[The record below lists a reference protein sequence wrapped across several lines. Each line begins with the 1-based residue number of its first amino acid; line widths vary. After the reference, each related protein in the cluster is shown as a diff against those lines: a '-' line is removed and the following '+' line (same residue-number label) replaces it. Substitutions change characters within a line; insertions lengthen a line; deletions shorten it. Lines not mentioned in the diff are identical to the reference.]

1 MSGHVLCLIAALAT
15 APPPDSLGVVDRW
28 LALGAFPMIEGDA
41 RLAHD
46 YLIGEGGEPNIEP
59 DIGAAGQGLTWSP
72 TRPDSAGFLRFA
84 RILMSG
90 RRGNSF
96 TYAHTYIQIP
106 REARYRL
113 LIDSANDVVAYLNG
127 ERVAV
132 READQ
137 PQRLRTDTIDAR
149 LAQGWNR
156 LLIKLGNRDGPYLL
170 RVTITDASGRPVR
183 ALQISAARP
192 ANLPWQFA
200 PPAVDATSVSAGE
213 RLVIDA
219 DGKLWQPVTAAAR
232 QVTAGGRAYSPRSDS
247 AGRAVFWVSARD
259 LMADAASSG
268 AAEAQAGDQRV
279 RWSAR
284 DLLERLAR
292 PIFATDTRQADS
304 TLRAARASDWLRGFR
319 ISYDANRER
328 FLILNPGYPEA
339 RENLRWAAHFT
350 GDSSAFR
357 WTPEDDADLLRRL
370 ASDGASSYLAGVRA
384 IEERVAEIGARL
396 KPDTLWLVGHAHID
410 AAWLWPRGES
420 EAVARNTLRSALRI
434 GRLYPEFRFLQNSP
448 AYLRWIETSDPP
460 LFERIRDAVAA
471 GRWSVAGGGWI
482 EPDLNMSSGES
493 LVRHQL
499 MSQRYLE
506 SRFGRRAKLAWL
518 LDVFG
523 HPASFPQILRESGYE
538 RLVIHK
544 VRWSD
549 RNRFPHT
556 AFSWEGAD
564 GSRIPTY
571 VAYLYDHNM
580 NGEWLARD
588 YLEHKAATGASDQM
602 ILFGVSDH
610 GGGPTLEMMDRA
622 RELGRLDAFPAIAHA
637 PAEAT
642 LEKIFAETGA
652 SLPTWRGE
660 LYVETHRGAYTSQAR
675 IKRWNRRLESR
686 LEAAE
691 KLAALAWTKGLDYPK
706 AELDSAWQV
715 LLFNQFHDILAG
727 SSIDTVYQD
736 ARRDYD
742 AADRLLLDV
751 IDRSLSHLAAEMDT
765 RGSGRPVVVFN
776 PLSWP
781 RTGPVA
787 IPRPQASEANPG
799 VLDADVY
806 RVRDAAGKSLPT
818 AVRADS
824 IAFLAEG
831 IPSLGL
837 AVFWIEPIETESGDR
852 AESGK
857 SGSMRTTGRSTDAS
871 RFTLE
876 NDFVQARINPS
887 TGNLASLVDKRQ
899 GRELIVPGQ
908 DANRLVVLRDSV
920 AFWEAWNLG
929 WTGESWEVD
938 SVLEVK
944 DVSDGDLRRG
954 VQVRRAWGA
963 SRFQQTYWLYA
974 GAVGLV
980 IESEVDWQESRMM
993 LKAAFPLEALGDTVW
1008 AEIPYGAV
1016 GRPALPVTAIDSAKF
1031 EAPMQRWLS
1040 VSADGAGVT
1049 IANDSH
1055 HGYDVSDG
1063 AVRISLLRA
1072 PRWPDPNADRGR
1084 HRFSYA
1090 IYPHDGDWRAAAAWR
1105 HGAELNVP
1113 PLARWEPAHAG
1124 ARGHE
1129 SAWAELDAPS
1139 VAVTALKRNEAGDG
1153 LALRLVEHSGEKPT
1167 MVRVVWNGGIARA
1180 RAANLLEDE
1189 RGELPS
1195 DSRLFSIELRPFQIG
1210 TVLIEPT
1217 VRSAGEP

>member
-1 MSGHVLCLIAALAT
+1 MSCHALCLIAALAT
-15 APPPDSLGVVDRW
+15 APPLDSLGVVDRW

-41 RLAHD
+41 RLTHD
-46 YLIGEGGEPNIEP
+46 YLIREGGEPNIEP
-59 DIGAAGQGLTWSP
+59 DVGSPGQGLTWSP

-96 TYAHTYIQIP
+96 TYAHTYIQVP

-127 ERVAV
+127 ERVVV

-137 PQRLRTDTIDAR
+137 PQRHRTDTIDAR
-149 LAQGWNR
+149 LARGWNR
-156 LLIKLGNRDGPYLL
+156 LLIKLGNRDGPYVL
-170 RVTITDASGRPVR
+170 RVTITDESGQPLSTIQ
-183 ALQISAARP
+183 ASAARP
-192 ANLPWQFA
+192 ANLPRSL
-200 PPAVDATSVSAGE
+200 PSPAVAAASLSAGE
-213 RLVIDA
+213 HLVIDEQ
-219 DGKLWQPVTAAAR
+219 GTLWQPVCAPAGVR
-232 QVTAGGRAYSPRSDS
+232 QLIAGPHRHRPRSDS
-247 AGRAVFWVSARD
+247 AGRALFLTPARD
-259 LMADAASSG
+259 LMRDAASSG
-268 AAEAQAGDQRV
+268 AAEAHAADERV

-284 DLLERLAR
+284 DLLERLSR
-292 PIFATDTRQADS
+292 PIAPTEVPRAGRA
-304 TLRAARASDWLRGFR
+304 LRAARASDWLRGFR

-339 RENLRWAAHFT
+339 RENLRWAAHFS

-370 ASDGASSYLAGVRA
+370 ASDGASSYLAGVRD

-396 KPDTLWLVGHAHID
+396 KADTLWLVGHAHID

-420 EAVARNTLRSALRI
+420 EMVARNTLRSALRI
-434 GRLYPEFRFLQNSP
+434 GRRYPELRFLQNSP
-448 AYLRWIETSDPP
+448 AYLKWIEASDPP

-499 MSQRYLE
+499 MSQRYFE

-523 HPASFPQILRESGYE
+523 HPASFPQILRESGHE

-556 AFSWEGAD
+556 AFNWEGVD
-564 GSRIPTY
+564 GTRIPTY

-622 RELGRLDAFPAIAHA
+622 RELQRLHAFPAIAHA
-637 PAEAT
+637 PPEAT
-642 LEKIFAETGA
+642 LEKIFTETGA
-652 SLPTWRGE
+652 RLPTWRGE
-660 LYVETHRGAYTSQAR
+660 LYVETHRGAYTSQAQV
-675 IKRWNRRLESR
+675 KRWNRRLESR
-686 LEAAE
+686 LETAE
-691 KLAALAWTKGLDYPK
+691 KLAALAWTQGLDYPQ

-736 ARRDYD
+736 ARRDYEG
-742 AADRLLLDV
+742 AESLLREV
-751 IDRSLSHLAAEMDT
+751 IDRSLARLAAEMDT
-765 RGSGRPVVVFN
+765 RGPGRPVVVFN

-781 RTGPVA
+781 RTGPVVVA
-787 IPRPQASEANPG
+787 RPPEVVDDAFR
-799 VLDADVY
+799 VLDAD
-806 RVRDAAGKSLPT
+806 GNSLPF
-818 AVRADS
+818 AARADS
-824 IAFLAEG
+824 IAFMAES

-837 AVFWIEPIETESGDR
+837 AVFWIEPAAGVASN
-852 AESGK
+852 
-857 SGSMRTTGRSTDAS
+857 RTTPTRSP
-871 RFTLE
+871 FTLE
-876 NDFVQARINPS
+876 NEYIRARINPR
-887 TGNLASLVDKRQ
+887 TGNLASLIDKRR
-899 GRELIVPGQ
+899 GRDLIVRGQ
-908 DANRLVVLRDSV
+908 EANRLVVLRDSV

-929 WTGESWEVD
+929 WTGDSWEVD
-938 SVLEVK
+938 QVV
-944 DVSDGDLRRG
+944 DIAAVADGDLRRG
-954 VQVRRAWGA
+954 VRVRRAWGD
-963 SRFQQTYWLYA
+963 SRFDQTYWLYSS
-974 GAVGLV
+974 GKGLV
-980 IESEVDWQESRMM
+980 IESEVDWQESRKM
-993 LKAAFPLEALGDTVW
+993 LKAAFPLSALGDTVW
-1008 AEIPYGAV
+1008 AEIPYGAI
-1016 GRPALPVTAIDSAKF
+1016 GRPVVPVTAFDSAKF

-1040 VSADGAGVT
+1040 VSRDGAGVT
-1049 IANDSH
+1049 IVNDSH
-1055 HGYDVSDG
+1055 YGYDVRDG

-1084 HRFSYA
+1084 HRFTYA

-1105 HGAELNVP
+1105 YGAELNVP
-1113 PLARWEPAHAG
+1113 PLARWEPEHAG
-1124 ARGHE
+1124 RRGQRT
-1129 SAWAELDAPS
+1129 AWAELDAPT
-1139 VAVTALKRNEAGDG
+1139 VALTALKRTEAGDG
-1153 LALRLVEHSGEKPT
+1153 LALRLVEHSGLGPT
-1167 MVRVVWNGGIARA
+1167 SMRVVWNGGIARA
-1180 RAANLLEDE
+1180 RAGNLLEDE
-1189 RGELPS
+1189 RGELRT
-1195 DSRLFSIELRPFQIG
+1195 DSLSFSIELQPFRIG
-1210 TVLIEPT
+1210 TALIDPD
-1217 VRSAGEP
+1217 RSSARAP